1 MDRLFTYT
9 EVKELLRQQRKICA
23 DRAVIDYAERDKL
36 MLLTMAPEPNN
47 WEEKAKPMKLRIEP
61 EILRILQELN
71 DKGHQCLVIGGA
83 VRDAILGLEPK
94 DIDIEVYKISYE
106 DLMRFLSCHGIV
118 DLVGKKF
125 GVIVFRPSSNSEMK
139 YDFSIPRKESK
150 IGTGHK
156 GFEMTFDIDMTI
168 KEAAERR
175 DFTFNA
181 LAYDPITSQLYDYYG
196 GVEDL
201 KNKVIRHTSDKFS
214 EDFLRIL
221 RGMQFQA
228 RFGFEI
234 HPDTIALMKEM
245 LKQPEPCTNDFAFGL
260 DNEFDQLSKE
270 RVFEEWMKW
279 AEKGVHH
286 HLIFKFMRETG
297 LIEYYPMLEALK
309 ETPQDKIYHP
319 EGDVEIHTELCLAHL
334 DKLIEET
341 INRPRHTP
349 SIAECIPKIYGKEKV
364 VLVLS
369 TLLHD
374 VAKPQTT
381 KEEMK
386 KDRMTIT
393 SNGHESMG
401 GDIANDFLT
410 SIGFHEELITPI
422 CNIIANHLAGVNISV
437 ITSPAGQ
444 VKAVKKLSRRLHP
457 ATITQ
462 LLCVMESDSNGRG
475 KSGFQ
480 SVTGGPEIYQIAK
493 NHLDVIDK
501 QYEYVL
507 MGRHL
512 IEAGLKPSPEFKI
525 ILDNAN
531 EAQVNGEFSD
541 VDGAKK
547 WLEEY
552 LKYII

>member
-1 MDRLFTYT
+1 
-9 EVKELLRQQRKICA
+9 
-23 DRAVIDYAERDKL
+23 
-36 MLLTMAPEPNN
+36 
-47 WEEKAKPMKLRIEP
+47 MKLQIEP
-61 EILRILQELN
+61 EIYVILRELN

-139 YDFSIPRKESK
+139 YDFSIPRKENK
-150 IGTGHK
+150 VGTGHK
-156 GFEMTFDIDMTI
+156 GFEMTFDLDMTI
-168 KEAAERR
+168 KDAAERR

-201 KNKVIRHTSDKFS
+201 KNGIIRHTSDKFN
-214 EDFLRIL
+214 EDYLRIL
-221 RGMQFQA
+221 RAMQFQA

-234 HPDTIALMKEM
+234 HSETIALMKKM
-245 LKQPEPCTNDFAFGL
+245 LRNHNPNSEAIF
-260 DNEFDQLSKE
+260 NEFYDLSIE
-270 RVFEEWMKW
+270 RVAEEWMKW
-279 AEKGVHH
+279 AEKGVRHD
-286 HLIFKFMRETG
+286 LIFKFMRDTG
-297 LIEYYPMLEALK
+297 LIEYYPMLKALK
-309 ETPQDKIYHP
+309 ETPQDAIYHP
-319 EGDVEIHTELCLAHL
+319 EGDVEIHTELCLTHL
-334 DKLIEET
+334 DKLIKET
-341 INRPRHTP
+341 IDRPRHTP
-349 SIAECIPKIYGKEKV
+349 SIAYCIGGISGKEKV
-364 VLVLS
+364 ILVMS

-374 VAKPQTT
+374 IAKPQTT

-401 GDIANDFLT
+401 GDMAKDFLT
-410 SIGFHEELITPI
+410 NIGFHEELITPI
-422 CNIIANHLAGVNISV
+422 SNIIANHLAGVNISAIYPV
-437 ITSPAGQ
+437 SGQ

-462 LLCVMESDSNGRG
+462 LLCVMEADTNGRG

-480 SVTGGPEIYQIAK
+480 SATGGPEIYQIAK
-493 NHLDVIDK
+493 NKLDVINK

-525 ILDNAN
+525 ILDKAN
-531 EAQVNGEFSD
+531 EAQVNGDFSD

-552 LKYII
+552 LKAWDKYYVE